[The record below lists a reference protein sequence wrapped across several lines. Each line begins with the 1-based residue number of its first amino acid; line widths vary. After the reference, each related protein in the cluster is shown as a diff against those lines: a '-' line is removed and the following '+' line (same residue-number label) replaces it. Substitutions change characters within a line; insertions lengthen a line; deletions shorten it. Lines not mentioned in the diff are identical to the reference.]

1 MRINAVPG
9 TGRRLSTRIKPG
21 SEVMTKS
28 QMMVAGLLAALTVG
42 AASVATAEAH
52 GGDEGPGMMGPGYY
66 GMGPGMMGP
75 GYYGMGPGMMGQG
88 YGMGPGMIG
97 PGYGMGP
104 GQQQWQMGPGM
115 MGPGYGMGPG
125 MMAPGYGY
133 GMGPGMM
140 GPGYGMGPGMM
151 GPGYGYGM
159 GQGQQPWAAP
169 RVTPRMDLSTDD
181 VRSYFEGQLS
191 AQGNQRLKVGKVEAL
206 DDNTIEAQI
215 VTVDGSL
222 VETYKVD
229 RHTGAIAPAG

>member
-1 MRINAVPG
+1 MWIKVFPG
-9 TGRRLSTRIKPG
+9 RVDSLPAGIEPG

-28 QMMVAGLLAALTVG
+28 QMMVSGLVAALMVG
-42 AASVATAEAH
+42 AAGVAIAEAH
-52 GGDEGPGMMGPGYY
+52 GGDEGPGYY

-88 YGMGPGMIG
+88 YGMGPGMMG
-97 PGYGMGP
+97 PGYGGPGQQQWPMGPGMMGP
-104 GQQQWQMGPGM
+104 GQQQWRMGPGM
-115 MGPGYGMGPG
+115 MGPGY
-125 MMAPGYGY
+125 Y

-140 GPGYGMGPGMM
+140 GPGYSMGPGMM
-151 GPGYGYGM
+151 GPGNGAGP
-159 GQGQQPWAAP
+159 GPQPWAAP

-181 VRSYFEGQLS
+181 VRSYFEGQL
-191 AQGNQRLKVGKVEAL
+191 AAEGNKRLKVGKVQAL

-222 VETYKVD
+222 VEGYRFD